1 MSEKIEKGLEG
12 GEEIV
17 RRNTFIHDIIDA
29 DLASGKHQ
37 KIATRF
43 PPEPNGYLHIGH
55 AKSIVLNFGLAAEY
69 GGRCHL
75 RFDDTNPLTE
85 DVEYVESIKNDVRW
99 LGYDWGENLFFA
111 SDYFEQMYE
120 RAVLLIKKGKAYVD
134 SLSIDEIREYRGT
147 LTEPAKP
154 SPYRDR
160 SVEEN
165 LDLFARMRAGEF
177 ENGTH
182 VLRAKIDL
190 AAANMLMR
198 DPLLY
203 RIRHATHHR
212 TGDDWCIYPM
222 YDYAHCLEDA
232 FEGITHSIC
241 TLEFENNR
249 ELYDWVIRETEVPCQ
264 PQQIE
269 FARLNIGYTVMSKR
283 KLLQLVQDN
292 YVSGWDD
299 PRMPTIA
306 GLRRRGISAEAIRKF
321 CHLIGVAKANS
332 CVDYELFEF
341 AIRDDLNINAPRV
354 MGVLRPLKVVITN
367 YPEGKTEELEAP
379 LYPQDSARTE
389 SRKVPFGREIYI
401 ERDDFAQTAPKGWH
415 RLAPGAEV
423 RLRFAYFIRC
433 EEVICDENGEVV
445 ELRCTYDPETLGGSA
460 PDGRKVKGT
469 LHWVSATDSV
479 PATVRL
485 YERLFAVERPD
496 ADADVDFKTLLNDES
511 LVTLENCRVER
522 GLAQMLEADPET
534 RVQFERQ
541 GYFWADPVDSKP
553 DALVFNR
560 IVTLRDSWAK
570 DTAKTEKPAV
580 AKAEKTAATK
590 APKEAKES
598 EKDRPGK
605 KKPQYDRDNARA
617 ERAHLA
623 ERFASYQS
631 ELGLSQDDA
640 DLLSGDVALSAYF
653 EDVRAAYENPRA
665 VASILVNDLLPL
677 LGEAGEVASIKAKPQ
692 QLAALVKMID
702 DDRITKQAGKEVLA
716 EMLASGQD
724 AETIVKA
731 RGLEKLG
738 SSEELAP
745 IIDKVLEEN
754 PEQLARY
761 REGKTTLFGFFVGQV
776 MKTTGGAAD
785 AVVVKELLA
794 SALNRR

>member
-1 MSEKIEKGLEG
+1 MSNKNEQGSVG
-12 GEEIV
+12 GEVE

-37 KIATRF
+37 NIATRF

-55 AKSIVLNFGLAAEY
+55 AKSIVLNFGLAKEY

-85 DVEYVESIKNDVRW
+85 DVEYVDSIMNDVRW
-99 LGYDWGENLFFA
+99 LGYDWDENLFFA
-111 SDYFEQMYE
+111 SDYFEKMYD
-120 RAVLLIKKGKAYVD
+120 RAVHLIKKGKAYVD

-147 LTEPAKP
+147 LTEAARP

-177 ENGTH
+177 ENGSH

-222 YDYAHCLEDA
+222 YDYAHCLEDS
-232 FEGITHSIC
+232 FENITHSIC

-249 ELYDWVIRETEVPCQ
+249 ELYDWIIRETDVPCQ

-283 KLLQLVQDN
+283 KLLQLVQEN
-292 YVSGWDD
+292 FVSGWDD

-306 GLRRRGISAEAIRKF
+306 GMRRRGIPASAVRKF

-332 CVDYELFEF
+332 CVDYELLEF
-341 AIRDDLNINAPRV
+341 AIRDEMNADAPRV
-354 MGVLRPLKVVITN
+354 MGVIDPLKVVITN
-367 YPEGKTEELEAP
+367 YPEGKTEELDAP
-379 LYPQDSARTE
+379 LYPQDPERTE
-389 SRKVPFGREIYI
+389 SRKVPFGREIYVDR
-401 ERDDFAQTAPKGWH
+401 EDFSETPAKGWR
-415 RLAPGAEV
+415 RLAPGEEV
-423 RLRFAYFIRC
+423 RLRFAYYIRC
-433 EEVICDENGEVV
+433 EEVIRDESGEVV

-469 LHWVSATDSV
+469 LHWVSAADSV

-485 YERLFAVERPD
+485 YERLFGVERPD
-496 ADADVDFKTLLNDES
+496 ADADVDFKTLLNEGS
-511 LVTLENCRVER
+511 LVTMENARVER
-522 GLAQMLEADPET
+522 SMVDMDPET
-534 RVQFERQ
+534 RLQFERQ
-541 GYFWADPVDSKP
+541 GYFWEDPVDSKP
-553 DALVFNR
+553 GALVYNR

-570 DTAKTEKPAV
+570 DTAKAAPETEKVEKPV
-580 AKAEKTAATK
+580 A
-590 APKEAKES
+590 AKPSKDSGES

-605 KKPQYDRDNARA
+605 RKPQYDRDDARA
-617 ERAHLA
+617 AHPQLA
-623 ERFASYQS
+623 ARFESYQN
-631 ELGLSQDDA
+631 ELGLSYDDA
-640 DLLSGDVALSAYF
+640 DLLSGDAALSEFF
-653 EDVRAAYENPRA
+653 EAVRTTFDKPREVAA
-665 VASILVNDLLPL
+665 IIVNDVLPL
-677 LGEAGEVASIKAKPQ
+677 LDDASEVANMKISAA
-692 QLAALVKMID
+692 QLADFAKMID
-702 DDRITKQAGKEVLA
+702 DDRITKQAGKDVLV

-724 AETIVKA
+724 AEVIVKE

-738 SSEELAP
+738 SSDALNP
-745 IIDKVLEEN
+745 IIDKVLAEN
-754 PEQLARY
+754 AGQLAKY

-776 MKTTGGAAD
+776 MKATGGAAD
-785 AVVVKELLA
+785 AVVVKELLTERL
-794 SALNRR
+794 S

>member
-1 MSEKIEKGLEG
+1 MSNKIEQGSVG
-12 GEEIV
+12 GSGEEIV

-37 KIATRF
+37 NIATRF

-85 DVEYVESIKNDVRW
+85 DVEYVESIMNDVRW

-111 SDYFEQMYE
+111 SDYFEKMYD
-120 RAVLLIKKGKAYVD
+120 RAVHLIKKGKAYVD

-147 LTEPAKP
+147 LTEAARP
-154 SPYRDR
+154 SPYRER

-222 YDYAHCLEDA
+222 YDYAHCLEDS
-232 FEGITHSIC
+232 FENITHSIC

-249 ELYDWVIRETEVPCQ
+249 ELYDWIIRETDVPCQ

-306 GLRRRGISAEAIRKF
+306 GLRRRGIPASAIRKF

-332 CVDYELFEF
+332 CVDYELLEF
-341 AIRDDLNINAPRV
+341 AIRDEMNADAPRV
-354 MGVLRPLKVVITN
+354 MGVLDPLKVVITN
-367 YPEGKTEELEAP
+367 YPEGKTEELDAP
-379 LYPQDSARTE
+379 LYPQDPARTE
-389 SRKVPFGREIYI
+389 SRKVPFGREIYV
-401 ERDDFAQTAPKGWH
+401 EREDFAENPPKGWR
-415 RLAPGAEV
+415 RLAPGEEV
-423 RLRFAYFIRC
+423 RLRFAYYIRC
-433 EEVICDENGEVV
+433 EEVIRDESGAVV

-469 LHWVSATDSV
+469 LHWVSAADSV

-485 YERLFAVERPD
+485 YERLFGVERPD
-496 ADADVDFKTLLNDES
+496 ADADVDFKTLLNEES
-511 LVTLENCRVER
+511 LVTMANARVER
-522 GLAQMLEADPET
+522 SLADMEPET
-534 RVQFERQ
+534 RLQFERQ
-541 GYFWADPVDSKP
+541 GYFWEDPVDSKP
-553 DALVFNR
+553 GALVYNR

-570 DTAKTEKPAV
+570 DTAKDAPEVAKAEKPAV
-580 AKAEKTAATK
+580 AKAA
-590 APKEAKES
+590 KENKES

-617 ERAHLA
+617 AHAHLA
-623 ERFASYQS
+623 ERLESYQS
-631 ELGLSQDDA
+631 TLGLSYDDA
-640 DLLSGDVALSAYF
+640 DLLSGDPALSEFF
-653 EDVRAAYENPRA
+653 EAVRTAFDKPREVAA
-665 VASILVNDLLPL
+665 IIVNDVLPL
-677 LGEAGEVASIKAKPQ
+677 LEDASEVARMKISAA
-692 QLAALVKMID
+692 QLADFAKMIH
-702 DDRITKQAGKEVLA
+702 DDRVTKQAGKDVLA

-724 AETIVKA
+724 AEVIVKA

-738 SSEELAP
+738 SSDALNP
-745 IIDKVLEEN
+745 IIDKVLADN
-754 PEQLARY
+754 ADQLARY

-776 MKTTGGAAD
+776 MKQTGGAAD
-785 AVVVKELLA
+785 AVVVKSLLEER
-794 SALNRR
+794 LR